1 MKSLI
6 IEDDYIT
13 SMVLQ
18 EILLTYGSADTAEN
32 GFLGVKAVEA
42 SIISEESYDV
52 IFLDIMMPEMDGM
65 EALQKIREV
74 ETNHNIEG
82 KDRIKIIM
90 CTALDDYE
98 TVKKSFSNQCD
109 GYLVKPFTTEKV
121 EETLKNLFLI

>member
-1 MKSLI
+1 MKSLV

-18 EILLTYGSADTAEN
+18 EMLLAYGTSDIAEN
-32 GFLGVKAVEA
+32 GLLGVNAVEK
-42 SIISEESYDV
+42 SIQTNEFYDV
-52 IFLDIMMPEMDGM
+52 IFSDIMMPEMDGM
-65 EALQKIREV
+65 EALEKIREI
-74 ETNHNIEG
+74 ESNHNIEG
-82 KDRIKIIM
+82 KDRTKIIM

-121 EETLKNLFLI
+121 SEALKNLNLI

>member
-1 MKSLI
+1 MKSLV

-18 EILLTYGSADTAEN
+18 EMLLAYGTADIAEN
-32 GFLGVKAVEA
+32 GLLGVNAVEK
-42 SIISEESYDV
+42 SIQTNEFYDV
-52 IFLDIMMPEMDGM
+52 IFSDIMMPEMDGM
-65 EALQKIREV
+65 EALEKIREI
-74 ETNHNIEG
+74 ESNHNIEG
-82 KDRIKIIM
+82 KDRTKIIM

-121 EETLKNLFLI
+121 SEALKNLNLI

>member
-1 MKSLI
+1 MKSLV

-18 EILLTYGSADTAEN
+18 EMLLAYGTADIAEN
-32 GFLGVKAVEA
+32 GLLGVNAVEK
-42 SIISEESYDV
+42 SIQTNEFYNV
-52 IFLDIMMPEMDGM
+52 IFSDIMMPEMDGM
-65 EALQKIREV
+65 EALEKIREI
-74 ETNHNIEG
+74 ESNHNIEG
-82 KDRIKIIM
+82 KDRTKIIM

-121 EETLKNLFLI
+121 SEALKNLNLI